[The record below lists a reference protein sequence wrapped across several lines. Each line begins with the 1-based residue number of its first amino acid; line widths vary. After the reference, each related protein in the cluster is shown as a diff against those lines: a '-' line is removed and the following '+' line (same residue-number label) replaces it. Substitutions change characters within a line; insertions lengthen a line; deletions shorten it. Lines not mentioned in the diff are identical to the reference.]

1 MGSFTQTV
9 DISIAFDINLEF
21 QMAWL
26 KASLLLSIVL
36 LVIMMNS
43 QVDCVSDT
51 TSKSSNPAST
61 TAPWVDMNLDVT
73 SAGNVPTG
81 TSLAAAPAS
90 FTSFNIFC
98 SLVLVIEGTRMS

>member
-51 TSKSSNPAST
+51 TSKRSNPAST

-73 SAGNVPTG
+73 SAGNVATSGIVTG
-81 TSLAAAPAS
+81 TSSAAAPPSVAS
-90 FTSFNIFC
+90 FNLF
-98 SLVLVIEGTRMS
+98 